1 MENPLLRTR
10 IAPTPSGLLHAGNA
24 VNFLLTEHLAR
35 TTGRELL
42 LRVDDLDRERVRPA
56 YVQDIFEQLER
67 LGIHWDL
74 GPRNAEDLE
83 DVWSQRHRLPL
94 YHGLLDELRATS
106 QLFAC
111 TCTRT
116 TLMHCRCAESGIDLD
131 APEVSWRLRL
141 SSPCIVTFRT
151 PHGQASTDL
160 AELMPPPVLRS
171 REGRPAYQV
180 ASLAD
185 DLHFGIDLIVRGED
199 LFASTACQV
208 HMARLLGRGAFTE
221 ALFIH
226 HRLLLDAHGAKLS
239 KSAGA
244 AALDRGP
251 EGRADVS
258 ALRELALQLARE
270 VL

>member
-1 MENPLLRTR
+1 MLRTR

-35 TTGRELL
+35 TTGRQVL
-42 LRVDDLDRERVRPA
+42 LRIDDLDQERVRPA

-67 LGIHWDL
+67 LGIQWDL
-74 GPRNAEDLE
+74 GPRNTEELDKA
-83 DVWSQRHRLPL
+83 WSQRHRLPL
-94 YHGLLDELRATS
+94 YHGLLEELRSTD

-116 TLMHCRCAESGIDLD
+116 TLVHCRCMEHGTDLD
-131 APEVSWRLRL
+131 APEVTWRLRITA
-141 SSPCIVTFRT
+141 PCIVTFST

-208 HMARLLGRGAFTE
+208 HMARLLGHSAFTG
-221 ALFIH
+221 ALFVH

-244 AALDRGP
+244 AALDHGT
-251 EGRADVS
+251 GQRADVT
-258 ALRELALQLARE
+258 ALRELALVLASE
-270 VL
+270 AS

>member
-1 MENPLLRTR
+1 MLRTR

-24 VNFLLTEHLAR
+24 VNFLLTELLAR
-35 TTGRELL
+35 STGRELL
-42 LRVDDLDRERVRPA
+42 LRIDDLDQERVRPA
-56 YVQDIFEQLER
+56 YVQDIFDQLER

-74 GPRNAEDLE
+74 GPRNAEDLGTT
-83 DVWSQRHRLPL
+83 WSQRHRLAL
-94 YHGLLDELRATS
+94 YHGLLDELRAAG

-116 TLMHCRCAESGIDLD
+116 TIAHCRCAEHGTDLD
-131 APEVSWRLRL
+131 APDVTWRLRL
-141 SSPCIVTFRT
+141 TAPCLVTFRT
-151 PHGQASTDL
+151 PRGTVSTDL
-160 AELMPPPVLRS
+160 AERMPPPVLRA
-171 REGRPAYQV
+171 RDGRPAYQL

-185 DLHFGIDLIVRGED
+185 DLHFGIDLVVRGED

-208 HMARLLGRGAFTE
+208 HMARLLGRSDFTE
-221 ALFIH
+221 AQFVH

-251 EGRADVS
+251 EGLMDVR
-258 ALRELALQLARE
+258 ALRELALQLVRE
-270 VL
+270 VA

>member
-1 MENPLLRTR
+1 MARKGRVGSSPTPGTPNPTEIIVLRTR

-35 TTGRELL
+35 TTGRELS

-74 GPRNAEDLE
+74 GPQNAEELE
-83 DVWSQRHRLPL
+83 EVWSQRHRLPL
-94 YHGLLDELRATS
+94 YHGLLDDLRATG

-116 TLMHCRCAESGIDLD
+116 TLMHCRCAERGIDLD
-131 APEVSWRLRL
+131 APEVTWRSRL
-141 SSPCIVTFRT
+141 TKPCIVTFST
-151 PHGQASTDL
+151 PHGPASTDL

-199 LFASTACQV
+199 LFASTALWASTATV
-208 HMARLLGRGAFTE
+208 IVSWRWTRREKSTMAT
-221 ALFIH
+221 
-226 HRLLLDAHGAKLS
+226 S
-239 KSAGA
+239 
-244 AALDRGP
+244 
-251 EGRADVS
+251 
-258 ALRELALQLARE
+258 
-270 VL
+270 

>member
-1 MENPLLRTR
+1 MLRTR

-35 TTGRELL
+35 STGRELL
-42 LRVDDLDRERVRPA
+42 LRIDDLDQERVRSV
-56 YVQDIFEQLER
+56 YIQDIFDQLER

-74 GPRNAEDLE
+74 GPRNTDELDSA
-83 DVWSQRHRLPL
+83 WSQRHRLPL
-94 YHGLLDELRATS
+94 YHGLLEELRAAG

-116 TLMHCRCAESGIDLD
+116 TITHCSCAALGTDLD
-131 APEVSWRLRL
+131 APDVTWRLRL
-141 SSPCIVTFRT
+141 TAPCLVTFRT
-151 PHGQASTDL
+151 LHGTVSTDL
-160 AELMPPPVLRS
+160 AERMPPPVLRS

-185 DLHFGIDLIVRGED
+185 DLHFGIDLVVRGED

-208 HMARLLGRGAFTE
+208 HMARLLGRSAFTE
-221 ALFIH
+221 ALFVH

-239 KSAGA
+239 KSARA
-244 AALDRGP
+244 AALDRDP
-251 EGRADVS
+251 AGRTDAK
-258 ALRELALQLARE
+258 ALRELALQLAWE
-270 VL
+270 VA